1 MTRFSELIVGI
12 VFFSAMAVL
21 GYYTIIRGEVFDK
34 KEFYYATVIFD
45 NVEGLSIGAK
55 ILVNGVESGTV
66 SSIDLTL
73 DSKVAARLKLFR
85 VFTLYENYQIT
96 LKNQSALGGRV
107 IVIYPGS
114 REVDGDVRYAVDNME
129 NLSGKTISDPLSKL
143 SEIMDEN
150 REGIRD
156 TIKNINEFSR
166 KINKGDGTVAK
177 LVNTDTLHK
186 ETEDLLKELR
196 DTIEDAREQAP
207 VTSFIRAA
215 LTAF

>member
-114 REVDGDVRYAVDNME
+114 REVDGDVRYAVDSME
-129 NLSGKTISDPLSKL
+129 NLSGKTISAPLSKL

-150 REGIRD
+150 LEGIRD